1 MKMNRVSMKVKC
13 LEVFSVAFPGL
24 LYGNLGSKIVTV
36 NNQQAL
42 YIRSQEEPKELH
54 THVCD

>member
-1 MKMNRVSMKVKC
+1 MNRVSMKVKC